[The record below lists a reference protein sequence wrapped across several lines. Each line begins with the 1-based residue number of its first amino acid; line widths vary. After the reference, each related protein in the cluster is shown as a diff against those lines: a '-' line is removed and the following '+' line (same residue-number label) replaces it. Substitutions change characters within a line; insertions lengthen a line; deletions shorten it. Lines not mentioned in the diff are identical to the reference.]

1 MPMPERDGFTE
12 FYEGS
17 RQRLYEYLYALT
29 GDRAEA
35 QDVAHEAYLRA
46 WQRWGQVCHY
56 ADPAAWVRTVGRNIA
71 VSQWRRARNRLTAYS
86 RHGARADS
94 PPPST
99 DTVDLVA
106 ALRRLSVDH
115 RVVLALHYVCD
126 LPIAAIAV
134 ELGVA
139 EGTVKAR
146 LSRGRAA
153 LAHLLHLADELTQ
166 EQSNV

>member
-1 MPMPERDGFTE
+1 MAAEPDGFAE

-17 RQRLYEYLYALT
+17 RQRVYEFLYALT

-35 QDVAHEAYLRA
+35 QDVAHEAFVRA
-46 WQRWGQVCHY
+46 WQRWPTVKHY

-71 VSQWRRARNRLTAYS
+71 VSQWRRTRNRLVAHR
-86 RHGARADS
+86 RHGVVAESPAPNAD
-94 PPPST
+94 T
-99 DTVDLVA
+99 LDLLA
-106 ALRRLSVDH
+106 ALRKVSVDQ
-115 RVVLALHYVCD
+115 RSVLALFYVCD
-126 LPIAAIAV
+126 MSITAIAA

-153 LAHLLHLADELTQ
+153 LARELALEG